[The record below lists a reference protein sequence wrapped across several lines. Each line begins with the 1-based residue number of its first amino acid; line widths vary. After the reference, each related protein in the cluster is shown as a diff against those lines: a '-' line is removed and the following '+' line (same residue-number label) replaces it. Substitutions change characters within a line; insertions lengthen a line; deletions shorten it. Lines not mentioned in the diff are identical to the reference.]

1 MEIGVEIGA
10 AGEAMAEEESL
21 QEQLDAAL
29 EQVEKDKQDYLM
41 LMADFDN
48 YRKRMMREKADL
60 LKNAAERVLTG
71 LLPVLLSPGL
81 RSGWYWRAFLR

>member
-1 MEIGVEIGA
+1 MSIIFPFWSGA
-10 AGEAMAEEESL
+10 GTEEESL

-48 YRKRMMREKADL
+48 YRKRMMREKA
-60 LKNAAERVLTG
+60 
-71 LLPVLLSPGL
+71 
-81 RSGWYWRAFLR
+81 